1 MLNYIV
7 ALILAVSTWCVLML
21 WTCRAVLILAS

>member
-7 ALILAVSTWCVLML
+7 ALIVAVSAWCVLML
-21 WTCRAVLILAS
+21 WTCRAIVILVS